1 MGTTRREVEAEI
13 IRLARTDANFKE
25 KLLSNPKAAIQE
37 VLGQELPKQLNVEVH
52 QEDIYTVHVVIPLE
66 SKEYVSDYDEI
77 DPEGWRPF

>member
-1 MGTTRREVEAEI
+1 TTRREVEAEI